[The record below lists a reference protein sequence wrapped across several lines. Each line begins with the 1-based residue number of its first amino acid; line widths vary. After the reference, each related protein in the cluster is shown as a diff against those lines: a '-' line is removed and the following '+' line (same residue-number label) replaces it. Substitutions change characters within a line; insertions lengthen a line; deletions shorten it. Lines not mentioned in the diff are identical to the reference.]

1 MTTIKKEKITTG
13 RQFQQ
18 ESWRVFQIMA
28 EFVEGYERL
37 AALQPAVSVFG
48 SARLNVEHPYYAQ
61 AERLG
66 FLLSEA
72 GFHVITGGGPGLM
85 EAANQGAQRG
95 RSLSIGLNIQGLR
108 HEKPNDYQDV
118 SLFFKH
124 FFSRKAMFVHHASAY
139 VVLPGGFGTLDEL
152 SEILTLMQTKKSRRI
167 PIFLVSKAFWGG
179 LLAWFQEILIQEKM
193 IRAEDL
199 QFMQVIEDE
208 QELLDKL
215 FAHYAGRPFEP
226 LPEEERLLRRL

>member
-1 MTTIKKEKITTG
+1 MADAKKEKTAAG
-13 RQFQQ
+13 VHFQQ

-37 AALQPAVSVFG
+37 APLQPAVSFFG
-48 SARLNVEHPYYAQ
+48 SARIAAEHPYYHL

-72 GFHVITGGGPGLM
+72 GFNVITGGGPGLM
-85 EAANQGAQRG
+85 EAVNKGAQQG
-95 RSLSIGLNIQGLR
+95 RSLSIGLNIKGLR

-124 FFSRKAMFVHHASAY
+124 FFSRKAMFIHHASAY

-167 PIFLVSKAFWGG
+167 PIFLINSNFWQG
-179 LLAWFQEILIQEKM
+179 LLGWFQETLVKEKM
-193 IRAEDL
+193 IRAEDI
-199 QFMQVIEDE
+199 QFMQVIDNE
-208 QELLDKL
+208 QQLLDQL

-226 LPEEERLLRRL
+226 LPEERQLLGDL

>member
-1 MTTIKKEKITTG
+1 MANEKKEKTSAEG
-13 RQFQQ
+13 RFQQ

-37 AALQPAVSVFG
+37 APLQPAVSVFG
-48 SARLNVEHPYYAQ
+48 SARIAAEHPYYQ
-61 AERLG
+61 LAERLG
-66 FLLSEA
+66 FVLSEA

-85 EAANQGAQRG
+85 EAVNKGAQRG
-95 RSLSIGLNIQGLR
+95 RSLSIGLNINGLR

-124 FFSRKAMFVHHASAY
+124 FFSRKAMFIHHASAY

-167 PIFLVSKAFWGG
+167 PIFLVDANFWQG
-179 LLAWFQEILIQEKM
+179 LLLWFQTRLVEEKM

-199 QFMQVIEDE
+199 QFMQVIDDE
-208 QELLDKL
+208 ARLLEQL

-226 LPEEERLLRRL
+226 LPEEQRLLGEL